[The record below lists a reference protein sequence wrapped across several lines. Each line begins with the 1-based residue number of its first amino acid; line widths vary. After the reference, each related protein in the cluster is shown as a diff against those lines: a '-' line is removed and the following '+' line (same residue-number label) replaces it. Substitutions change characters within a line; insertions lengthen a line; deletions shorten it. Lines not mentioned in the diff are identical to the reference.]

1 MNLLLFWQVTYLVS
15 QIKMIVQIRAVR
27 VCGHVVGCP
36 GLMIGQQPV
45 CPIGSRK
52 PLKYFSNFDFGRPR
66 KKGYLK
72 IWSVGKG

>member
-1 MNLLLFWQVTYLVS
+1 MPDITFVGDTYKRLMIVS

-52 PLKYFSNFDFGRPR
+52 PLKYLFKNLVRWER
-66 KKGYLK
+66 IVL
-72 IWSVGKG
+72 